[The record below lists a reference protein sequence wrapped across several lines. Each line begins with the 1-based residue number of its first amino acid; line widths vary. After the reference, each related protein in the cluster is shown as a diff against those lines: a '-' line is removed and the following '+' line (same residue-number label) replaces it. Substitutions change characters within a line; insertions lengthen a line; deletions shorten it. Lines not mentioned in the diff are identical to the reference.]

1 MALSLLPGWDRQMD
15 SGSESSGVS
24 TVTLLSGSLSG
35 SSQVPLRW
43 LINMKQWFQVP
54 AAAAALDP
62 GATGSSLVPVSLV
75 PGGHH
80 FLLGFI
86 LILWLFCV
94 SYRERSRMTFDL

>member
-1 MALSLLPGWDRQMD
+1 MD

-35 SSQVPLRW
+35 SSQLPLRW

-54 AAAAALDP
+54 AAAAAAALDP
-62 GATGSSLVPVSLV
+62 GATGSSLFPLSLL
-75 PGGHH
+75 PGGHY

-86 LILWLFCV
+86 LILWLFCL
-94 SYRERSRMTFDL
+94 SFRERSKMTFDL